1 MKRISLKIIMV
12 VIIVFIVSTI
22 IPRFIASLFET
33 FPEREL
39 FISNLFFFGMLFSV
53 ALALILSTLIINSM
67 IVKRIKNIN
76 NATEKVTN
84 GDYNIMIDVHGKDEL
99 SQLSQRFNKM
109 VQALNSNEYLN
120 KSFVRNFSHELK
132 TPLAAIKGYADMMID
147 DTNESSEMR
156 EYAIIISDQAQR
168 LSNLTQHLLQL
179 SLLDSDEITPQNDC
193 FNLAE
198 QIRNVI
204 QLLQLEWENKKI
216 HLELNL
222 IDKTIT
228 SNKALLYQVW
238 KNLVEN
244 AVKFTP
250 NGGHI
255 IVQME
260 YSDDNL
266 IVQVQNDGVLVL
278 NQDIDHL
285 TEIFYVTNPVH
296 KQNGS
301 GIGLSIVKRIIHK
314 LGGTISFNTNEKDT
328 FETTIT
334 LPLKPTQN
342 G

>member
-1 MKRISLKIIMV
+1 MKRITLKIIIMV
-12 VIIVFIVSTI
+12 VVVFILSTV
-22 IPRFIASLFET
+22 IPRFIVGLFET
-33 FPEREL
+33 FPEKEL
-39 FISNLFFFGMLFSV
+39 FTSNLFFIGMLFSV
-53 ALALILSTLIINSM
+53 ALALLLSTLIINRM
-67 IVKRIKNIN
+67 IVKRVKTIN

-84 GDYNIMIDVHGKDEL
+84 GDYGVVIDVHGKDEL
-99 SQLSQRFNKM
+99 SQLGQRFNRM
-109 VQALNSNEYLN
+109 VQALNSTEYLN

-147 DTNESSEMR
+147 DNCESSEMR

-216 HLELNL
+216 HLDLNL

-238 KNLVEN
+238 KNLIEN

-250 NGGHI
+250 NEGHI
-255 IVQME
+255 NIQMDYFE
-260 YSDDNL
+260 GNL
-266 IVQVQNDGVLVL
+266 NIQIQNDGVLVF

-301 GIGLSIVKRIIHK
+301 GIGLSIVKRIMHK
-314 LGGTISFNTNEKDT
+314 LGGTISFQTNEKDT
-328 FETTIT
+328 FVTTIT
-334 LPLKPTQN
+334 LPISSI
-342 G
+342 